1 MTDRSAK
8 SIGEE
13 WMGKGT
19 VFDGERD
26 PRRPKAL
33 FKFVSLPFR
42 VV

>member
-13 WMGKGT
+13 WSGKGT

-26 PRRPKAL
+26 RRQPKEPA
-33 FKFVSLPFR
+33 
-42 VV
+42 